1 MSLDFAL
8 SEEQM
13 MIKETARQ
21 MMARFSSRRQE
32 LRERFLKHKE
42 FPQEIWDA
50 VAEAGFL
57 GSLIPAE
64 YGGTG
69 MGLLAMVLATEELAS
84 FGFGNALLVL
94 TTMDALCIVRSGSEE
109 LKRRFLP
116 KIADGSYKF
125 CFAIT
130 EPQAGSNSFRITT
143 HAVRDGDT
151 YYLNGQKTFITG
163 FEVADY
169 ALVVTRTIP
178 YKEVEAQGLPK
189 AYGLTLFVLD
199 TKSPGIELQ
208 KIPTHGIEGMNQW
221 NVFFNNTP
229 VPKENMVGEEHAGA
243 MALFKAL
250 NPERIMAA
258 ASALGFTEFVFRTVL
273 PYARERKVF
282 RDTPIGQY
290 QAIQHPLAEVKI
302 MSEAVRLLTYKAA
315 WAFDHDLPHTET
327 GFYAD
332 AAKYLGAELALKAV
346 DAGIET
352 LGGNGFSEEFGLIYL
367 WEAARLMRTAPIS
380 REMILNYVAE
390 HILELPR
397 SY

>member
-1 MSLDFAL
+1 MPLDFSL
-8 SEEQM
+8 SEEQIL
-13 MIKETARQ
+13 IKESARKV
-21 MMARFSSRRQE
+21 MSRFEGRRKE
-32 LRERFLKHKE
+32 LREKVMHKKE

-50 VAEAGFL
+50 IAEAGFL
-57 GSLIPAE
+57 GALVPPE

-69 MGLLAMVLATEELAS
+69 MGLLAVVFATEELAS

-94 TTMDALCIVRSGSEE
+94 TTMDALCITRSGSEE

-130 EPQAGSNSFRITT
+130 EPEAGSNSFRITT
-143 HAVRDGDT
+143 HAVKKGNT

-163 FEVADY
+163 WDKADY
-169 ALVVTRTIP
+169 ALVVTRTTP

-189 AYGLTLFVLD
+189 AYGMTLFVVD

-208 KIPTHGIEGMNQW
+208 PLPTRGIEGMYQW

-229 VPKENMVGEEHAGA
+229 VPEENMVGEENGGA

-258 ASALGFTEFVFRTVL
+258 ASAIGFTEFVFKTVV
-273 PYARERKVF
+273 PYAKERKVF
-282 RDTPIGQY
+282 RNTPIGQY
-290 QAIQHPLAEVKI
+290 QGIQHPLAEVRI
-302 MSEAVRLLTYKAA
+302 WLEAVRLITYKAA
-315 WAFDHDLPHTET
+315 WAFDRDLPPVET
-327 GFYAD
+327 GFYSD
-332 AAKYLGAELALKAV
+332 CAKFLGAELALKAV
-346 DAGIET
+346 DVGIET

-367 WEAARLMRTAPIS
+367 WEAARLMKTAPIS

-390 HILELPR
+390 HILNLPR

>member
-1 MSLDFAL
+1 MALDFTL
-8 SEEQM
+8 SPEQM
-13 MIKETARQ
+13 MIKETAQ
-21 MMARFSSRRQE
+21 KILARFAPRRNE
-32 LRERFLKHKE
+32 LRERIFKKKE

-50 VAEAGFL
+50 IAEAGFL
-57 GSLIPAE
+57 GALVPPE

-84 FGFGNALLVL
+84 HGFGNALLVV
-94 TTMDALCIVRSGSEE
+94 TTMDALCIAKSGSEE
-109 LKRRFLP
+109 IKRRFLP

-143 HAVRDGDT
+143 HAIRDGDT
-151 YYLNGQKTFITG
+151 YYLNGQKTYITG
-163 FEVADY
+163 FDVADY
-169 ALVVTRTIP
+169 ALVVARTTP
-178 YKEVEAQGLPK
+178 YAEVQSQGLPK
-189 AYGLTLFVLD
+189 AYGLSLFIVD
-199 TKSPGIELQ
+199 TKSPGIELSR
-208 KIPTHGIEGMNQW
+208 IPTHGIEGMNQW

-229 VPKENMVGEEHAGA
+229 VPKENLVGEENAGA

-258 ASALGFTEFVFRTVL
+258 ASALGLTEFVLRIAV

-302 MSEAVRLLTYKAA
+302 LSEAVRLLTYKAA
-315 WAFDHDLPHTET
+315 WAFDNDLPPSET

-332 AAKYLGAELALKAV
+332 AAKFLGAELAIKAA

-352 LGGNGFSEEFGLIYL
+352 LGGNGFSEEYGLIYL
-367 WEAARLMRTAPIS
+367 WESARLMRTAPVS

-390 HILELPR
+390 HILGLPR